1 MAIGN
6 TAGEIAFIDLATH
19 TSTIKRLDFVEGT
32 LRLKAQYDEEN
43 AMDIAIPFDS
53 DTEYLI
59 SQ

>member
-1 MAIGN
+1 MRSRDCSLYLLD
-6 TAGEIAFIDLATH
+6 FQKDLG
-19 TSTIKRLDFVEGT
+19 LDFVEGT